1 MFIKNENTKSGIVG
15 AQMKNKQLKNAKR
28 NPKDESKPNFD
39 TEELV
44 SAWVFMWNSYDL
56 SLVDELF
63 LTESHVTYFSSE
75 KEGLIK
81 GINAIRD
88 HHKGFGFVEGGK
100 VQPNKLWVEDLHT
113 IMYGPVGIVTGVWYF
128 RRGEKDT
135 GKTQNGPVTI
145 IYLQIED
152 EYRIA
157 HMHFANY

>member
-1 MFIKNENTKSGIVG
+1 MFIKNANTKSEFVG
-15 AQMKNKQLKNAKR
+15 AQMKNNQLKNAKR
-28 NPKDESKPNFD
+28 NPTDASKPNFD
-39 TEELV
+39 TEEFV
-44 SAWVFMWNSYDL
+44 SAWVLMWNSYDL

-63 LTESHVTYFSSE
+63 LTDSHVTYFSSE

-81 GINAIRD
+81 GFKAIRD
-88 HHKGFGFVEGGK
+88 YHEGFGFVEGGK

-128 RRGEKDT
+128 RRREKDT
-135 GKTQNGPVTI
+135 DKTQNGPVTI